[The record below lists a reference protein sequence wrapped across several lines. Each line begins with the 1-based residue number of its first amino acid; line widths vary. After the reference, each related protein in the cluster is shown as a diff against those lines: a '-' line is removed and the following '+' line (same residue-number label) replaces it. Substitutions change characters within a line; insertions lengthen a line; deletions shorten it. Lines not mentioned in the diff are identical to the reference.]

1 MLEKG
6 WGTHGF
12 RRNGLLC
19 LVLLC
24 GLGLSSFS
32 GCSSR
37 DDYKRQADE
46 EVYQIIDQKW
56 RTEFGP
62 KVNYRIKDVTP
73 SPDAMFVPLMVPP
86 SGVMS
91 LARAVALATTHN
103 REYQTAKETLYL
115 TTLDLTLE
123 RDNFRPK
130 WFGLFNVGYD
140 KGNLVRIG
148 DEESVSYGADYG
160 FEQLLADGT
169 TISANIALDWARF
182 LTGDPRT
189 TLGSVL
195 TGTFTRPLLRGS
207 GRRIAQENLT
217 QAERNALYE
226 IRSFNRFRKTF
237 VVSVVS
243 SYYRVLQLLDVV
255 NNEQNNYEIL
265 NIAQQRV
272 AMLADAG
279 RLPRFE
285 VDQAE
290 QDKLRAW
297 DRLVRAKQVHKQALD
312 EFKLLLALPTDEE
325 VRLDPNELAV
335 LSMEG
340 VSEPDYS
347 VSDAIVT
354 ALIQR
359 LDLANSRD
367 TVEDAER
374 KVLVAADGLGVELNL
389 VGSASIGSTPDT
401 DFTRL
406 RFHQGFY
413 SLGLEVDLPLERT
426 AERNAFRESQIL
438 LMRSERAYEESM
450 DQIKLQVRQAYRQL
464 QEAAVRHQIQLQ
476 SVKLAEARV
485 ESTSLLLQA
494 GRATTRDLLDSQ
506 DDLLRAQN
514 ELTSALVDHAVAKLN
529 FFRDIGVLQVR
540 RDGLWEL

>member
-6 WGTHGF
+6 LGTLSF
-12 RRNGLLC
+12 RQGGLLC
-19 LVLLC
+19 LVLLY
-24 GLGLSSFS
+24 GLCLSGIS
-32 GCSSR
+32 GCSTEG
-37 DDYKRQADE
+37 YKREADE

-56 RTEFGP
+56 QSRFGP
-62 KVNYRIKDVTP
+62 KVNYRISDVTP
-73 SPDAMFVPLMVPP
+73 SPDDIFLPLMVPP

-91 LARAVALATTHN
+91 LARAVALATAHN
-103 REYQTAKETLYL
+103 REYQTAKENLYL
-115 TTLDLTLE
+115 TTLALTLE
-123 RDNFRPK
+123 RDGFRPK
-130 WFGLFNVGYD
+130 WFGLFNAGGTRGD
-140 KGNLVRIG
+140 ENREG
-148 DEESVSYGADYG
+148 DEESVSFGADYG

-195 TGTFTRPLLRGS
+195 TGTITRPLMRGS

-217 QAERNALYE
+217 QAERNALYQ
-226 IRSFNRFRKTF
+226 IRTFNRFRKTF
-237 VVSVVS
+237 VVSVVT

-255 NNEQNNYEIL
+255 KNEQNNYEIL

-285 VDQAE
+285 TDQAE

-297 DRLVRAKQVHKQALD
+297 DRLVRARQEYKQALD
-312 EFKLLLALPTDEE
+312 EFKLLLALPTDA
-325 VRLDPNELAV
+325 VVQLDPNELAM
-335 LSMEG
+335 LTAEG

-347 VSDAIVT
+347 VSEAVET

-359 LDLANSRD
+359 LDLENSRGAIW
-367 TVEDAER
+367 DAER
-374 KVLVAADGLGVELNL
+374 KVLVAADGLGPELNL
-389 VGSASIGSTPDT
+389 IANASIGSTPDT
-401 DFTRL
+401 GFARM
-406 RFHQGFY
+406 RFHDGFY
-413 SLGLEVDLPLERT
+413 SLGLELDLPLERT
-426 AERNAFRESQIL
+426 AERNAYREAQIIL
-438 LMRSERAYEESM
+438 TRSERTYEEM
-450 DQIKLQVRQAYRQL
+450 TDRIKLQVRQAYRQL
-464 QEAAVRHQIQLQ
+464 QEAATRHQIQLQ
-476 SVKLAEARV
+476 SVKLAESRV

-529 FFRDIGVLQVR
+529 FFRDVGVLQVR
-540 RDGLWEL
+540 SDGLWEL